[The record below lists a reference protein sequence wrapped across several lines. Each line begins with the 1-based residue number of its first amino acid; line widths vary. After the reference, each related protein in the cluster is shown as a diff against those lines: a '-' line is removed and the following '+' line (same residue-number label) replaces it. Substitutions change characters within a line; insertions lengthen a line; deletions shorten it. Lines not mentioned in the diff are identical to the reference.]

1 MFKITHACSAW
12 WLIGRSSGS
21 LLPVWHFVKVSTRPL
36 EAVSTRNVYSEH
48 FTRVKSH
55 GVKLHSLVSV
65 FGRSVRNETKEKLYQ
80 SVFGSRRVLP
90 ILQVLIKL
98 GKLHSTMDRKM
109 NAIVNIY
116 LPKTWEMESRSSLS
130 SSSKSKV
137 GPPSRVGL
145 TTPSC
150 PRSLI
155 YFLCLFPEQ
164 QTQVLWGQDLCFSLG
179 CQLLLLVVLLVSS
192 VPSGE
197 PKIE

>member
-1 MFKITHACSAW
+1 M
-12 WLIGRSSGS
+12 
-21 LLPVWHFVKVSTRPL
+21 

-116 LPKTWEMESRSSLS
+116 LPKT
-130 SSSKSKV
+130 
-137 GPPSRVGL
+137 
-145 TTPSC
+145 
-150 PRSLI
+150 
-155 YFLCLFPEQ
+155 
-164 QTQVLWGQDLCFSLG
+164 
-179 CQLLLLVVLLVSS
+179 
-192 VPSGE
+192 
-197 PKIE
+197 